1 VNAGEHATAT
11 PISVWRG
18 KPAPLG
24 ASWDGA
30 GVNFALYSEN
40 AEGVELCLFDPKGR
54 REIARIDIR
63 ERTNFVWH
71 CYLPEARPG
80 LLYGYRVHGPYA
92 PERGHRF
99 NAHKL
104 LLDPYARMISGP
116 LRWTEAHYGY
126 RIGGRRE
133 DLSFDTRDSASAM
146 PKCRVIDPAFTWGTD
161 IRPQTPWEDTVIYEL
176 HVKGFTQLHPAVRP
190 QLRGTYAGLSTA
202 PVIAHLHRLGVTA
215 VELMPVHYFIDDQ
228 ALVQRGLR
236 NYWGYNSIGFFAPD
250 TRYAAGDAVNEFKTM
265 VKTLHAAGIEVLL
278 DVVYNHTAE
287 GNQFGPTLSFRGIDN
302 RTYYRL
308 DPEHPRNYVDYTGT
322 GNTLNTV
329 HGATLQL
336 VMDSLRYWVSEMH
349 IDGFRF
355 DLAATLGRAEHL
367 VDEHSVFF
375 DCVRQDPVLSQV
387 KLIAEPWDLGEDG
400 YQVGNFPP
408 GWAEWNGKYRDAV
421 RSYWKGDGG
430 VIGELASRLSG
441 SSDLFQGRGRGPT
454 ASVNF
459 VTAHDGFTLHDL
471 VSYNEKHNEA
481 NGENG
486 RDGENDNRS
495 WNCGVEGPTDDP
507 AIRALREQ
515 QKRNFLTTLLL
526 SQGVPMLLGG
536 DEMGRTQQGNNN
548 AYCQDSEL
556 SWVDW
561 KLSPDAQ
568 NLIDFTHRL
577 VALRNGHPL
586 FRRRTF
592 FHGRSIVAADAKDIA
607 WLNPDG
613 QEITGDD
620 WNQGFARCLGVFL
633 SGHGLAESDAHGD
646 ALDDD
651 DLLLLL
657 NADHE
662 AITFVLPKPRLT
674 HWRVL
679 LDTAIGADAPSREPL
694 SFGAPYPL
702 QGRSMAVLC
711 SSPGDDETPA

>member
-1 VNAGEHATAT
+1 
-11 PISVWRG
+11 
-18 KPAPLG
+18 
-24 ASWDGA
+24 
-30 GVNFALYSEN
+30 
-40 AEGVELCLFDPKGR
+40 
-54 REIARIDIR
+54 
-63 ERTNFVWH
+63 
-71 CYLPEARPG
+71 
-80 LLYGYRVHGPYA
+80 
-92 PERGHRF
+92 
-99 NAHKL
+99 
-104 LLDPYARMISGP
+104 
-116 LRWTEAHYGY
+116 
-126 RIGGRRE
+126 
-133 DLSFDTRDSASAM
+133 M
-146 PKCRVIDPAFTWGTD
+146 PKCRVIDSSFTWGND
-161 IRPQTPWEDTVIYEL
+161 IRPQIPWEHTVIYEL
-176 HVKGFTQLHPAVRP
+176 HVKGFTQLHPAIRP

-202 PVIAHLHRLGVTA
+202 PVIAHLQRLGVTA
-215 VELMPVHYFIDDQ
+215 VELMPVHQFVDDQ
-228 ALVQRGLR
+228 SLVQRGLR

-287 GNQFGPTLSFRGIDN
+287 GNHLGPTLSFRGIDN
-302 RTYYRL
+302 RVYYRL
-308 DPEHPRNYVDYTGT
+308 DAENPRHYVDYTGT

-329 HGATLQL
+329 HPATLQL
-336 VMDSLRYWVSEMH
+336 VMDSLRYWVTEMH
-349 IDGFRF
+349 VDGFRF
-355 DLAATLGRAEHL
+355 DLAATLGRTDRL
-367 VDEHSVFF
+367 VDQQSGFF
-375 DCVRQDPVLSQV
+375 HCVRQDPELAHV

-408 GWAEWNGKYRDAV
+408 GWSEWNGKYRDAI

-441 SSDLFQGRGRGPT
+441 SSDLFQGRGPT
-454 ASVNF
+454 ASINF

-481 NGENG
+481 NGEDN
-486 RDGENDNRS
+486 RDGEADNRS

-507 AIRALREQ
+507 AIRALRER

-526 SQGVPMLLGG
+526 SQGVPMILGG
-536 DEMGRTQQGNNN
+536 DEMGRAQQGNNN

-561 KLSPDAQ
+561 KLGPDAQ

-592 FHGRSIVAADAKDIA
+592 FHGRSIVATDAKDIA

-620 WNQGFARCLGVFL
+620 WHKAFARCLGVFL

-657 NADHE
+657 NAHHE
-662 AITFVLPKPRLT
+662 AIPFVLPKPRLT
-674 HWRVL
+674 HWVVL
-679 LDTAIGADAPSREPL
+679 LDTAIAADAPPPEPL
-694 SFGAPYPL
+694 PFGAPYPL

-711 SSPGDDETPA
+711 STPGDDETPA

>member
-1 VNAGEHATAT
+1 VKAGEHATAA

-18 KPAPLG
+18 KPRPLG
-24 ASWDGA
+24 ATWDGA

-40 AEGVELCLFDPKGR
+40 AEGVDLCLFDPKGR

-71 CYLPEARPG
+71 CFLPEARPG
-80 LLYGYRVHGPYA
+80 QLYGYRVHGPYA
-92 PERGHRF
+92 PERGDRF
-99 NAHKL
+99 NPHKL
-104 LLDPYARMISGP
+104 LLDPYARLVAGP
-116 LRWTEAHYGY
+116 LRWTDAHYGY
-126 RIGGRRE
+126 RVGSRRE

-146 PKCRVIDPAFTWGTD
+146 PKCRVIDSAFTWGND

-176 HVKGFTQLHPAVRP
+176 HVKGFTQLHPGVRP
-190 QLRGTYAGLSTA
+190 QLRGTYAGLSTSQ
-202 PVIAHLHRLGVTA
+202 VIAHLQRLGVTA
-215 VELMPVHYFIDDQ
+215 VELMPVHQFVDDQ

-250 TRYAAGDAVNEFKTM
+250 TRYAAGDALNEFKTM
-265 VKTLHAAGIEVLL
+265 VKTLHVAGIEVLL

-287 GNQFGPTLSFRGIDN
+287 GNHLGPTLSFRGIDN
-302 RTYYRL
+302 RVYYRL
-308 DPEHPRNYVDYTGT
+308 DPDHSRYYVDYTGT
-322 GNTLNTV
+322 GNTLNTA
-329 HGATLQL
+329 HPAALQL

-349 IDGFRF
+349 VDGFRF
-355 DLAATLGRAEHL
+355 DLAATLGRERHL
-367 VDEHSVFF
+367 VDPNSVFF

-408 GWAEWNGKYRDAV
+408 GWAEWNGRYRDAV

-441 SSDLFQGRGRGPT
+441 SSDLFQAGGRGPT

-486 RDGENDNRS
+486 RDGETDNRS

-507 AIRALREQ
+507 EIRALRER
-515 QKRNFLTTLLL
+515 QKRNFLSTLLL
-526 SQGVPMLLGG
+526 SQGVPMLLAG

-561 KLSPDAQ
+561 KLGPDAQ
-568 NLIDFTHRL
+568 NLIAFTHRL

-592 FHGRSIVAADAKDIA
+592 FHGRSIVATKAKDIA

-613 QEITGDD
+613 QEVTGDD
-620 WNQGFARCLGVFL
+620 WHQAFARCLGVFL

-651 DLLLLL
+651 DLLLLV
-657 NADHE
+657 NAHHE
-662 AITFVLPKPRLT
+662 SIPFVLPKPRLI

-679 LDTAIGADAPSREPL
+679 IDTAVAADAPPADPL
-694 SFGAPYPL
+694 SFGAAYPL

-711 SSPGDDETPA
+711 STPRDDETTA

>member
-1 VNAGEHATAT
+1 MNSGEHPGGA

-24 ASWDGA
+24 ATWDGA
-30 GVNFALYSEN
+30 GVNFALYSEH

-54 REIARIDIR
+54 REIARIELR

-71 CYLPEARPG
+71 CYLPEGRPG
-80 LLYGYRVHGPYA
+80 LRYGYRVLGPYA
-92 PERGHRF
+92 PEHGDRF
-99 NAHKL
+99 NPQKL
-104 LLDPYARMISGP
+104 LLDPYARLISGP
-116 LRWTEAHYGY
+116 LRWTEAQYGY
-126 RIGGRRE
+126 RIGSRRE
-133 DLSFDTRDSASAM
+133 DLSLDPRDSASAM
-146 PKCRVIDPAFTWGTD
+146 PKCAVIDTAFTWGSD
-161 IRPQTPWEDTVIYEL
+161 VRPQTSWEDTVIYEL
-176 HVKGFTQLHPAVRP
+176 HVKGFTQLNPAIRP
-190 QLRGTYAGLSTA
+190 QLRGTYAGLATA
-202 PVIAHLHRLGVTA
+202 PAVAHLLRLGITA
-215 VELMPVHYFIDDQ
+215 VELMPVHYFVDDQ
-228 ALVQRGLR
+228 SLVRRGLR
-236 NYWGYNSIGFFAPD
+236 NYWGYNSIGFFSPE
-250 TRYAAGDAVNEFKTM
+250 TRYAAGDAVNEFKSM

-287 GNQFGPTLSFRGIDN
+287 GNHLGPTLSFRGIDN
-302 RTYYRL
+302 RVYYRL
-308 DPEHPRNYVDYTGT
+308 DAEHPRYYTDYTGT

-329 HGATLQL
+329 HPAALQL

-349 IDGFRF
+349 VDGFRF
-355 DLAATLGRAEHL
+355 DLAATLGRAQHL
-367 VDEHSVFF
+367 VDQHSAFF

-408 GWAEWNGKYRDAV
+408 GWAEWNGRYRDTV

-430 VIGELASRLSG
+430 QLGDLASRLSG
-441 SSDLFQGRGRGPT
+441 SSDLFQVRGRGPT

-459 VTAHDGFTLHDL
+459 VTAHDGFTLQDL

-481 NGENG
+481 NGEDD
-486 RDGENDNRS
+486 RDGEADNRS

-507 AIRALREQ
+507 AILALRER

-536 DEMGRTQQGNNN
+536 DEMGRTQRGNNN

-561 KLSPDAQ
+561 RLGAAEQS
-568 NLIDFTHRL
+568 LFEFTHRL
-577 VALRNGHPL
+577 IALRNGHPL

-592 FHGRSIVAADAKDIA
+592 FHGRSLVAADAKDIA
-607 WLNPDG
+607 WLKPDG
-613 QEITGDD
+613 SEIAGDG
-620 WNQGFARCLGVFL
+620 WHSASAHCLGVFL

-657 NADHE
+657 NAHHE
-662 AITFVLPKPRLT
+662 SVSFVLPKPRLT

-679 LDTAIGADAPSREPL
+679 VDTSAGDDAPLARPL
-694 SFGAPYPL
+694 SFGDSYPL
-702 QGRSMAVLC
+702 QGRSIAVL
-711 SSPGDDETPA
+711 SSTSRGDEAAA

>member
-1 VNAGEHATAT
+1 VNPGEHATAA

-18 KPAPLG
+18 KPRPLG
-24 ASWDGA
+24 SCWDGA

-80 LLYGYRVHGPYA
+80 QLYGYRVHGPYA
-92 PERGHRF
+92 PERGDRF

-104 LLDPYARMISGP
+104 LLDPYARLMAGP
-116 LRWTEAHYGY
+116 LRWTDAHYGY
-126 RIGGRRE
+126 RVGGRRE

-146 PKCRVIDPAFTWGTD
+146 PKCRVIDSSFTWGND
-161 IRPQTPWEDTVIYEL
+161 IRPQTPWEHTVIYEL
-176 HVKGFTQLHPAVRP
+176 HVKGFTQLHPAIRP

-202 PVIAHLHRLGVTA
+202 PVIAHLQRLGVTA
-215 VELMPVHYFIDDQ
+215 VELMPVHQFVDDQ

-265 VKTLHAAGIEVLL
+265 VKTLHGAGIEVLL

-287 GNQFGPTLSFRGIDN
+287 GNQLGPTLSFRGIDN
-302 RTYYRL
+302 RVYYRL
-308 DPEHPRNYVDYTGT
+308 DAEHPRHYVDYTGT

-329 HGATLQL
+329 HPATLQL

-349 IDGFRF
+349 VDGFRF
-355 DLAATLGRAEHL
+355 DLAATLGRADHL
-367 VDEHSVFF
+367 VDQRSVFF
-375 DCVRQDPVLSQV
+375 DCIRQDPVLAQV

-408 GWAEWNGKYRDAV
+408 GWSEWNGKYRDAV

-430 VIGELASRLSG
+430 FIGELASRLSG
-441 SSDLFQGRGRGPT
+441 SSDLFQASGRGST
-454 ASVNF
+454 ASINF

-471 VSYNEKHNEA
+471 VSYNEKRNEA
-481 NGENG
+481 NGEYN
-486 RDGENDNRS
+486 RDGETDNRS

-507 AIRALREQ
+507 AIRALRER

-526 SQGVPMLLGG
+526 SQGVPMILGG

-561 KLSPDAQ
+561 KLGPDAQ

-620 WNQGFARCLGVFL
+620 WHKAFARCLGVFL

-657 NADHE
+657 NAHHE
-662 AITFVLPKPRLT
+662 AIPFVLPKPRLT

-679 LDTAIGADAPSREPL
+679 LDTGIASDAPSAEALP
-694 SFGAPYPL
+694 FGAPYPL

-711 SSPGDDETPA
+711 STPGDDETPA

>member
-1 VNAGEHATAT
+1 MNAGDHATAA

-18 KPAPLG
+18 KPRPLG
-24 ASWDGA
+24 SCWDGA

-40 AEGVELCLFDPKGR
+40 AEAVQLCLFDPKGR

-80 LLYGYRVHGPYA
+80 QLYGYRVHGPYA
-92 PERGHRF
+92 PERGDRF

-104 LLDPYARMISGP
+104 LLDPYSRLVAGP
-116 LRWTEAHYGY
+116 LRWTDAHYGY
-126 RIGGRRE
+126 RVGSRRE

-146 PKCRVIDPAFTWGTD
+146 PKSRVIDSSFTWGND
-161 IRPQTPWEDTVIYEL
+161 VRPQTPWEHTVIYEL
-176 HVKGFTQLHPAVRP
+176 HVKGFTQLHPAIRP

-202 PVIAHLHRLGVTA
+202 PVIAHLQRLGVTA
-215 VELMPVHYFIDDQ
+215 VELMPVHLFVDDQ
-228 ALVQRGLR
+228 VLVQRGLR

-287 GNQFGPTLSFRGIDN
+287 GNHLGPTLSFRGIDN
-302 RTYYRL
+302 RVYYRL
-308 DPEHPRNYVDYTGT
+308 DPENPRHYVDYTGT

-329 HGATLQL
+329 HPAALQL
-336 VMDSLRYWVSEMH
+336 VMDSLRYWVTEMH
-349 IDGFRF
+349 VDGFRF
-355 DLAATLGRAEHL
+355 DLAATLGRTDRL
-367 VDEHSVFF
+367 VDQQSGFF
-375 DCVRQDPVLSQV
+375 HCVRQDPELAHV
-387 KLIAEPWDLGEDG
+387 KLIAEPWDLGQDG

-408 GWAEWNGKYRDAV
+408 GWSEWNGKYRDAV

-441 SSDLFQGRGRGPT
+441 SSDLFQGRGPT
-454 ASVNF
+454 ASINF

-481 NGENG
+481 NGEDN
-486 RDGENDNRS
+486 RDGEADNRS

-561 KLSPDAQ
+561 KLGPDAQ

-592 FHGRSIVAADAKDIA
+592 FHGRSIAAADAKDIA

-620 WNQGFARCLGVFL
+620 WHKAFARCLGVFL

-646 ALDDD
+646 PLDDD
-651 DLLLLL
+651 DLLLLV
-657 NADHE
+657 NAHHE
-662 AITFVLPKPRLT
+662 AIPFVLPKPRLT
-674 HWRVL
+674 HWIVL
-679 LDTAIGADAPSREPL
+679 LDTAIAADAPSSEALP
-694 SFGAPYPL
+694 FGAPYPL
-702 QGRSMAVLC
+702 QGRSVAVLC
-711 SSPGDDETPA
+711 STRGDDETPA

>member
-1 VNAGEHATAT
+1 
-11 PISVWRG
+11 
-18 KPAPLG
+18 
-24 ASWDGA
+24 
-30 GVNFALYSEN
+30 
-40 AEGVELCLFDPKGR
+40 
-54 REIARIDIR
+54 
-63 ERTNFVWH
+63 
-71 CYLPEARPG
+71 
-80 LLYGYRVHGPYA
+80 
-92 PERGHRF
+92 
-99 NAHKL
+99 
-104 LLDPYARMISGP
+104 M
-116 LRWTEAHYGY
+116 
-126 RIGGRRE
+126 
-133 DLSFDTRDSASAM
+133 
-146 PKCRVIDPAFTWGTD
+146 
-161 IRPQTPWEDTVIYEL
+161 
-176 HVKGFTQLHPAVRP
+176 HV
-190 QLRGTYAGLSTA
+190 
-202 PVIAHLHRLGVTA
+202 
-215 VELMPVHYFIDDQ
+215 
-228 ALVQRGLR
+228 
-236 NYWGYNSIGFFAPD
+236 
-250 TRYAAGDAVNEFKTM
+250 
-265 VKTLHAAGIEVLL
+265 
-278 DVVYNHTAE
+278 
-287 GNQFGPTLSFRGIDN
+287 
-302 RTYYRL
+302 
-308 DPEHPRNYVDYTGT
+308 
-322 GNTLNTV
+322 
-329 HGATLQL
+329 
-336 VMDSLRYWVSEMH
+336 
-349 IDGFRF
+349 DGFRF
-355 DLAATLGRAEHL
+355 DLAATLGRTDRL
-367 VDEHSVFF
+367 VDQQSGFF
-375 DCVRQDPVLSQV
+375 HCVRQDPELAHV

-408 GWAEWNGKYRDAV
+408 GWSEWNGKYRDAV

-486 RDGENDNRS
+486 RDGENENRS
-495 WNCGVEGPTDDP
+495 WNCGAEGPTDDP
-507 AIRALREQ
+507 AIRALRER

-561 KLSPDAQ
+561 KLGPDAQ

-592 FHGRSIVAADAKDIA
+592 FHGRSIVATDAKDIA

-662 AITFVLPKPRLT
+662 EITFVLPKPRLT
-674 HWRVL
+674 HWRLL
-679 LDTAIGADAPSREPL
+679 LDTTIAADAPSPEPL
-694 SFGAPYPL
+694 PSGAPYPL
-702 QGRSMAVLC
+702 QGRSIAVLC
-711 SSPGDDETPA
+711 STPGDDETPA